1 MRDIKL
7 IVPELQELFTLF
19 SIEMDRAQIRFIVT
33 ETLRTQA
40 RQDELYAQGR
50 TKPGKIVTWTRKS
63 PHVEGRAFDIA
74 VLINGKATWDE
85 EHYIRAGRLGE
96 KVGLQWGI
104 VTNGRHHDLVHY
116 QLKETS

>member
-1 MRDIKL
+1 MRDITL
-7 IVPELQELFTLF
+7 LVPELQKLFAKF
-19 SIEMDRAQIRFIVT
+19 CEEMDKAQIRFIVT

-50 TKPGKIVTWTRKS
+50 TKPGRVVTWTRKS

-74 VLINGKATWDE
+74 ILIDGKVTWDE
-85 EHYIRAGRLGE
+85 EPYIRAGQLGE

-104 VTNGRHHDLVHY
+104 MTNGRHHDLVHY
-116 QLKETS
+116 QLPS